1 MSRIIAKTYK
11 KKDKKLIEDFRILSF
26 QEGNDSLAYDKYDPD
41 NIDGETFMV
50 FVDDV
55 LAAVSVVESSH
66 YTGDPEYAARVCRLH
81 IAKQFRPSWLGMF
94 VGKAQIE
101 WAKVNGYKV
110 LYFTHD
116 INNRAINAMYQH
128 RKFGAAHTELQKDM
142 QHLWHEDW
150 YKDLKTD
157 TRLLFQVD
165 PSSTMLQYVYYWT
178 LEEGFKWYPLKNV
191 VWTKHDGRI
200 KGSKNVKERKT

>member
-11 KKDKKLIEDFRILSF
+11 KEDRKLIEDFRILSF

-81 IAKQFRPSWLGMF
+81 IAM
-94 VGKAQIE
+94 
-101 WAKVNGYKV
+101 
-110 LYFTHD
+110 
-116 INNRAINAMYQH
+116 
-128 RKFGAAHTELQKDM
+128 
-142 QHLWHEDW
+142 
-150 YKDLKTD
+150 D
-157 TRLLFQVD
+157 TRFF
-165 PSSTMLQYVYYWT
+165 T
-178 LEEGFKWYPLKNV
+178 LPM
-191 VWTKHDGRI
+191 I
-200 KGSKNVKERKT
+200 